1 MTLLTDP
8 SFLSAIITAFVT
20 GVFGPLALHYIT
32 AKFKKIHDPLHQE
45 LKLSNIIN
53 DKLLEIQNEIE
64 SDRIWIA
71 QFHNG
76 GYFYPTGKSIQK
88 YSIIYEINSPGTT
101 SIQSNFQ
108 NIPINLFSK
117 SINHILEEGIICIPD
132 FKDPKTP
139 TYGLRYIAEE
149 TGCKSGYLFAINSLD
164 GKFISMMGIDFTK
177 ETITLTEETINEI
190 KNTASAIGSLLGE
203 YKK

>member
-20 GVFGPLALHYIT
+20 GVFGPLALQYIKV
-32 AKFKKIHDPLHQE
+32 KFTKKHDPLHQE

-53 DKLLEIQNEIE
+53 DKLLEVQNEIE

-76 GYFYPTGKSIQK
+76 GHFYPTGKSIQK
-88 YSIIYEINSPGTT
+88 YSIIYEINSSSTT

-132 FKDPKTP
+132 FKDPKT
-139 TYGLRYIAEE
+139 GLNLFSQEE
-149 TGCKSGYLFAINSLD
+149 LDKTLIIDDQIGAI
-164 GKFISMMGIDFTK
+164 K
-177 ETITLTEETINEI
+177 ETEHLIV
-190 KNTASAIGSLLGE
+190 S
-203 YKK
+203 KKFLKFFELYP